1 MNDAKRED
9 DGPYEQAPEQEEV
22 AGFFDGMAQGRALML
37 RRLRTALAPLGLTV
51 NRRATLVAISD
62 AEPIPETV
70 GKPADNPFQNPHYD
84 FGYRCG
90 LVAANQVFAPAAREL
105 LSHLAMSMADDGTVS
120 LSAKTP
126 SLAAAFL
133 SQKREL
139 VAPPSINTPAADRIL
154 TLFANR
160 EARAAFTKR
169 SSTPSRRALLIGA
182 CASVLLALGSTLLTF
197 RSHQGPALSEPT
209 AQVATLRPS
218 EVWDIFDQSERPIYE
233 LIDQWIVDRYNLG
246 AHGDVASA
254 ILALAN
260 STGNSEV
267 KIIAAVYVCRSE
279 RWELARLLLP
289 VLDPTRSSM
298 YARFN
303 ALIALR
309 RALKN
314 SGSAHVAGGE
324 RTFLAA
330 YAASSV
336 ETSAPC
342 QAQIT
347 RIFELMNQL
356 GI

>member
-105 LSHLAMSMADDGTVS
+105 PSHLAMSMADDGTVS
-120 LSAKTP
+120 VSAKTP
-126 SLAAAFL
+126 SLAAAFI

-160 EARAAFTKR
+160 EARAAFTKK
-169 SSTPSRRALLIGA
+169 SSTPSRRALVIGA
-182 CASVLLALGSTLLTF
+182 AVAVLLSAGLGIFALRAGQASDH
-197 RSHQGPALSEPT
+197 RHPV
-209 AQVATLRPS
+209 AQAFT
-218 EVWDIFDQSERPIYE
+218 ERPAETWNIFPAARRTTYAA
-233 LIDQWIVDRYNLG
+233 IDQWIINRYQVG
-246 AHGDVASA
+246 AFTEVADVINAVMSSAGNDEAKNYASLYA
-254 ILALAN
+254 WRA
-260 STGNSEV
+260 
-267 KIIAAVYVCRSE
+267 R
-279 RWELARLLLP
+279 RWELTPALL
-289 VLDPTRSSM
+289 VGLDPGLSRATARNNILYAVFSAVRYSGAQFFSSSHRAFLQN
-298 YARFN
+298 YLSSAVETD
-303 ALIALR
+303 LPCVEYLQDTIALMIQ
-309 RALKN
+309 
-314 SGSAHVAGGE
+314 SG
-324 RTFLAA
+324 L
-330 YAASSV
+330 
-336 ETSAPC
+336 
-342 QAQIT
+342 
-347 RIFELMNQL
+347 
-356 GI
+356 

>member
-182 CASVLLALGSTLLTF
+182 CASVLLALGATFLTF
-197 RSHQGPALSEPT
+197 RSHPGSALSEPT
-209 AQVATLRPS
+209 AQVATLIPL
-218 EVWDIFDQSERPIYE
+218 ERWQNISSPAREQLQI
-233 LIDQWIVDRYNLG
+233 IDQWIVDRYNHN
-246 AHGDVASA
+246 AYSEVASVIQA
-254 ILALAN
+254 LMSSVGNNEIKDLAYAYI
-260 STGNSEV
+260 V
-267 KIIAAVYVCRSE
+267 RSK
-279 RWELARLLLP
+279 RWELSRLLL
-289 VLDPTRSSM
+289 VGMDPALSDENVRRSVM
-298 YARFN
+298 NVVYGAV
-303 ALIALR
+303 
-309 RALKN
+309 KN
-314 SGSAHVAGGE
+314 TGTAHLSSAE
-324 RTFLAA
+324 RMFVQA
-330 YAASSV
+330 YLQSNV
-336 ETSAPC
+336 ETDTLAILWG
-342 QAQIT
+342 QKALD
-347 RIFELMNQL
+347 LMIQL
-356 GI
+356 GL